1 MREAHPA
8 IDNDN
13 CDLGE
18 IFRSNAAH
26 PAPELSGARILV
38 LAGDRA
44 VCDSICHWL
53 MLDRFVPESVSSARE
68 FESIQSSLDKFDLLI
83 IDAAL
88 PDWPGFELC
97 RRIREEHP
105 LFKLPV
111 LMMTSRTRPQDA
123 VAALSAGANDSLP
136 APVDADELQLL
147 VRHLLMIK
155 SSAIE
160 FIRTELAFLQAQIK
174 PHFLYNTLSSIAA
187 LSEENHTVMRLL
199 LDRFGAYLRE
209 TLRLDNLEPLVPLRQ
224 EMQLVQS
231 YLEIEK
237 IRFNDRLRTT
247 IDIDDDVGNV
257 LIPPLSIQ
265 SLVEN
270 AVRHG
275 LMTRKRGG
283 CLTVSAL
290 NEGDACQVRVQDDG
304 IGIARAAN
312 AWHKRGSNSRGG
324 GLTNIDRRLKM
335 IYGTGLNIVSDP
347 ASGTRISFIIPLAG
361 GPSYESHLN

>member
-1 MREAHPA
+1 MSEAHLA
-8 IDNDN
+8 FDNGN
-13 CDLGE
+13 YDLGK
-18 IFRSNAAH
+18 ITRSSAAQ

-38 LAGDRA
+38 LAGDCA
-44 VCDSICHWL
+44 ACDAIRHWL
-53 MLDRFVPESVSSARE
+53 LPDRFVAEAVSSLRD
-68 FESIQSSLDKFDLLI
+68 FESIQRSLDKFDLLI
-83 IDAAL
+83 IDASL

-105 LFKLPV
+105 LFKLPI
-111 LMMTSRTRPQDA
+111 LLMTSRARPEDA

-136 APVDADELQLL
+136 APVDAEELQLR
-147 VRHLLMIK
+147 VRHLLLIK
-155 SSAIE
+155 SSATE
-160 FIRTELAFLQAQIK
+160 FIRMELAFLQTQIK

-187 LSEENHTVMRLL
+187 LSEENHAVMRLL

-209 TLRLDNLEPLVPLRQ
+209 TLRIDNLDPLVPLHQ
-224 EMQLVQS
+224 EMQLVQT

-237 IRFNDRLRTT
+237 IRFSDRLHTS
-247 IDIDDDVGNV
+247 IAIGDDVSNV

-283 CLTVSAL
+283 SLTVSAL
-290 NEGDACQVRVQDDG
+290 SEGGACYVRVQDDG
-304 IGIARAAN
+304 IGIAQAAN
-312 AWHKRGSNSRGG
+312 AWHKRGSNNRGG
-324 GLTNIDRRLKM
+324 LSNIDRRLKM

-347 ASGTRISFIIPLAG
+347 TSGTRISFSIPLAG
-361 GPSYESHLN
+361 GLHESHLN